1 MSSVV
6 DPLLST
12 VTLDLLRPKET
23 YENPEDHFRKLWFDI
38 DSLNFSQF
46 GGKVDIFD
54 ESGVFDSES
63 SLDSDFELNYNEKYF
78 SFCQEELESKL
89 KDTALLFES
98 PYQQDGIC
106 FELRPSSPDNLS
118 SSTSEPSS
126 VSSDIELQLDSLEQ
140 AELTCG
146 DIEMKPAK
154 VEPPKIVKHTSEGTQ
169 TEDNFS
175 FPEAINSVNS
185 ESMSKLPKTRVIVEG
200 SSNLSTSKT
209 SSNALKVTNTSNA
222 NDSKEVGDQNVSLPL
237 VKGKKP
243 LARTHKC
250 TFEGC
255 NKSYTKSSHLKA
267 HQRTHTGEKPY
278 QCNWKDCGWRF
289 ARSDELTRHYRKHT
303 GIKPFKCTTCDRS
316 FSRSDHLSLH
326 MKRHY

>member
-23 YENPEDHFRKLWFDI
+23 YGNPEDHFRKLWFDI

-46 GGKVDIFD
+46 GGKMDIFN
-54 ESGVFDSES
+54 ESSAFDSES

-78 SFCQEELESKL
+78 SFCQEDLESKL
-89 KDTALLFES
+89 KDNAWLFEL

-106 FELRPSSPDNLS
+106 LELRPSSPDNLS
-118 SSTSEPSS
+118 SSTSERSS
-126 VSSDIELQLDSLEQ
+126 TSSDIDIQLESLEQ
-140 AELTCG
+140 NELTCTHV
-146 DIEMKPAK
+146 EMKSASSS
-154 VEPPKIVKHTSEGTQ
+154 VEQPLFVKHTSEGTQ
-169 TEDNFS
+169 TEDTDCFTAS
-175 FPEAINSVNS
+175 INS
-185 ESMSKLPKTRVIVEG
+185 ESLTKLAKTKLVIEA
-200 SSNLSTSKT
+200 SSNSSKT
-209 SSNALKVTNTSNA
+209 TSSSSLKVTNSQSA
-222 NDSKEVGDQNVSLPL
+222 NEAKEVADQTASAPLP
-237 VKGKKP
+237 KGKKP

>member
-1 MSSVV
+1 M
-6 DPLLST
+6 
-12 VTLDLLRPKET
+12 DL
-23 YENPEDHFRKLWFDI
+23 YDD
-38 DSLNFSQF
+38 
-46 GGKVDIFD
+46 GGA
-54 ESGVFDSES
+54 FDSES
-63 SLDSDFELNYNEKYF
+63 SLDSDYELNYNEKYF
-78 SFCQEELESKL
+78 CQEDLIESKL
-89 KDTALLFES
+89 KDTAFLYEL

-106 FELRPSSPDNLS
+106 LELRAASPDNLS
-118 SSTSEPSS
+118 SCSPTSES
-126 VSSDIELQLDSLEQ
+126 SSDVEIQLDCIEQ
-140 AELTCG
+140 SGGLTCN
-146 DIEMKPAK
+146 DVEMKPVSNVDSPTIK
-154 VEPPKIVKHTSEGTQ
+154 QTSEGTQ
-169 TEDNFS
+169 TDNNDCFTES
-175 FPEAINSVNS
+175 INT
-185 ESMSKLPKTRVIVEG
+185 ESLTKLAKTKLTIEG
-200 SSNLSTSKT
+200 SASNSGASKPN
-209 SSNALKVTNTSNA
+209 SNTLKATNTSNA
-222 NDSKEVGDQNVSLPL
+222 NDAKDSTDSPPVQLP
-237 VKGKKP
+237 KGKRT

>member
-23 YENPEDHFRKLWFDI
+23 LGNPEDHFRKLWFDI

-46 GGKVDIFD
+46 SGKVDIFD
-54 ESGVFDSES
+54 EGGAFDSES
-63 SLDSDFELNYNEKYF
+63 SLDSDYELNYNERY
-78 SFCQEELESKL
+78 FCQEDLIESKL
-89 KDTALLFES
+89 KDTALLFEL

-106 FELRPSSPDNLS
+106 LDLRPSSPDNLS
-118 SSTSEPSS
+118 SSTSERSS
-126 VSSDIELQLDSLEQ
+126 ISSDIEIQLDSLEQ
-140 AELTCG
+140 SESLTCTEV
-146 DIEMKPAK
+146 EMKP
-154 VEPPKIVKHTSEGTQ
+154 VSRIDSPPIVKQTSEGTQ
-169 TEDNFS
+169 TDDNDS
-175 FPEAINSVNS
+175 YRESVNS
-185 ESMSKLPKTRVIVEG
+185 DSLTKLAKTKLIIEASPNNSKAN
-200 SSNLSTSKT
+200 SNSLKGTI
-209 SSNALKVTNTSNA
+209 ALNA
-222 NDSKEVGDQNVSLPL
+222 NEAKDLETATVQLP
-237 VKGKKP
+237 KGKKT

>member
-23 YENPEDHFRKLWFDI
+23 LGNPEDHFRKLWFDI

-46 GGKVDIFD
+46 NGKVDIFD
-54 ESGVFDSES
+54 ENGAFDSES
-63 SLDSDFELNYNEKYF
+63 SLDSDYELNYNEKYF
-78 SFCQEELESKL
+78 CQEDLIESKL
-89 KDTALLFES
+89 KDTALLFEL
-98 PYQQDGIC
+98 PYHQDGISL
-106 FELRPSSPDNLS
+106 ELRPRSPDNLS
-118 SSTSEPSS
+118 SSTSERSS
-126 VSSDIELQLDSLEQ
+126 ISSDIEVQLDSLEQ
-140 AELTCG
+140 SESLTCT
-146 DIEMKPAK
+146 DVEMKPVTSLESTPK
-154 VEPPKIVKHTSEGTQ
+154 VKQTSEGTQ
-169 TEDNFS
+169 TEDTDS
-175 FPEAINSVNS
+175 FTESINA
-185 ESMSKLPKTRVIVEG
+185 ESLTKLAKTKLIIEG
-200 SSNLSTSKT
+200 SSNISKANSNSLKGT
-209 SSNALKVTNTSNA
+209 SSLNA
-222 NDSKEVGDQNVSLPL
+222 NDTKDASDTANVQLP
-237 VKGKKP
+237 KGKKT

>member
-1 MSSVV
+1 MSTVV

-23 YENPEDHFRKLWFDI
+23 IGNPEEHFRKLWFDI

-46 GGKVDIFD
+46 SSKVDIFGD
-54 ESGVFDSES
+54 SGAFDSES
-63 SLDSDFELNYNEKYF
+63 SFDSDYELNYNEKYF
-78 SFCQEELESKL
+78 CQEDLIESKL
-89 KDTALLFES
+89 KDTALLYEL
-98 PYQQDGIC
+98 PYQQDNVC
-106 FELRPSSPDNLS
+106 LELRAPSPDDLS
-118 SSTSEPSS
+118 SCSPTNSE
-126 VSSDIELQLDSLEQ
+126 SSDVEIQLDSIEQ
-140 AELTCG
+140 TDLTCS
-146 DIEMKPAK
+146 DVEMKR
-154 VEPPKIVKHTSEGTQ
+154 VCTVSTTTVKQTSEGTQ
-169 TEDNFS
+169 TDNEVGF
-175 FPEAINSVNS
+175 A
-185 ESMSKLPKTRVIVEG
+185 ESMKFDSLTKLGKPKLTIESSTTISG
-200 SSNLSTSKT
+200 SPKASSNT
-209 SSNALKVTNTSNA
+209 LKGINTSNA
-222 NDSKEVGDQNVSLPL
+222 NDAKDSSESIPAQLP
-237 VKGKKP
+237 KGKKT

>member
-1 MSSVV
+1 M
-6 DPLLST
+6 
-12 VTLDLLRPKET
+12 
-23 YENPEDHFRKLWFDI
+23 
-38 DSLNFSQF
+38 NFSQF
-46 GGKVDIFD
+46 NGKVDLYD
-54 ESGVFDSES
+54 DGGAFDSES
-63 SLDSDFELNYNEKYF
+63 SLDSDYELNYNEKYF
-78 SFCQEELESKL
+78 CQEDLIESKL
-89 KDTALLFES
+89 KDTAFLYEL

-106 FELRPSSPDNLS
+106 LELRASSPDNLS
-118 SSTSEPSS
+118 SCSPTSES
-126 VSSDIELQLDSLEQ
+126 SSDVEIQLDCIEQ
-140 AELTCG
+140 SGGLTCN
-146 DIEMKPAK
+146 DVEMKPVSNLDSPTIK
-154 VEPPKIVKHTSEGTQ
+154 QTSEGTQ
-169 TEDNFS
+169 TDNNDCFTES
-175 FPEAINSVNS
+175 INT
-185 ESMSKLPKTRVIVEG
+185 ESLTKLAKTKLTIEG
-200 SSNLSTSKT
+200 STGNSSSSKPNSNT
-209 SSNALKVTNTSNA
+209 LKATNTSNA
-222 NDSKEVGDQNVSLPL
+222 NDAKDSTDSTPVQLP
-237 VKGKKP
+237 KGKRT

>member
-1 MSSVV
+1 MSTVV

-23 YENPEDHFRKLWFDI
+23 LGNPEEHFRKLWFDI

-46 GGKVDIFD
+46 SSKVDIFD
-54 ESGVFDSES
+54 DSGAFDSES
-63 SLDSDFELNYNEKYF
+63 SFDSDYELNYNEKYF
-78 SFCQEELESKL
+78 CQEDLIESKL
-89 KDTALLFES
+89 KDTALLCEL
-98 PYQQDGIC
+98 PYQQEDVYL
-106 FELRPSSPDNLS
+106 ELRAASPDDLS
-118 SSTSEPSS
+118 SCSPTTSES
-126 VSSDIELQLDSLEQ
+126 SSDVEIQLDSIEQ
-140 AELTCG
+140 TDLTCS
-146 DIEMKPAK
+146 DVEMKPVCA
-154 VEPPKIVKHTSEGTQ
+154 VSTTTVKQTSEGTQ
-169 TEDNFS
+169 TDNDEGF
-175 FPEAINSVNS
+175 A
-185 ESMSKLPKTRVIVEG
+185 ESMKSDSLTKLGKTKLTIESSTTISGSPKTN
-200 SSNLSTSKT
+200 SNT
-209 SSNALKVTNTSNA
+209 LKGINTSNA
-222 NDSKEVGDQNVSLPL
+222 NDAKDSSESIPAQLP
-237 VKGKKP
+237 KGKKT

>member
-1 MSSVV
+1 M
-6 DPLLST
+6 
-12 VTLDLLRPKET
+12 
-23 YENPEDHFRKLWFDI
+23 WFDI

-54 ESGVFDSES
+54 EAGAFDSES
-63 SLDSDFELNYNEKYF
+63 SLASDYELNYNEKYF
-78 SFCQEELESKL
+78 CQEDLIESKL
-89 KDTALLFES
+89 KDSALLFEL
-98 PYQQDGIC
+98 PYQQDGISL
-106 FELRPSSPDNLS
+106 ELRPSSPDNLS
-118 SSTSEPSS
+118 SSTSERSS
-126 VSSDIELQLDSLEQ
+126 ISSDIEIQLDCLEQ
-140 AELTCG
+140 SETRSCT
-146 DIEMKPAK
+146 DVEMKPVSNSTESLPK
-154 VEPPKIVKHTSEGTQ
+154 VKQTSEGTQ
-169 TEDNFS
+169 TEDSGS
-175 FPEAINSVNS
+175 FAESANS
-185 ESMSKLPKTRVIVEG
+185 ESLTKLAKTKLVIEG
-200 SSNLSTSKT
+200 SPNNSKINSNS
-209 SSNALKVTNTSNA
+209 LKGTNISNA
-222 NDSKEVGDQNVSLPL
+222 NDGKDGPETATVQLP
-237 VKGKKP
+237 KGKKT

>member
-1 MSSVV
+1 M
-6 DPLLST
+6 
-12 VTLDLLRPKET
+12 
-23 YENPEDHFRKLWFDI
+23 
-38 DSLNFSQF
+38 NFSQF
-46 GGKVDIFD
+46 NGKVDLYD
-54 ESGVFDSES
+54 DGGAFDSES
-63 SLDSDFELNYNEKYF
+63 SLDSDYELNYNEKYF
-78 SFCQEELESKL
+78 CQEDLIESKL
-89 KDTALLFES
+89 KDTAFLYEL

-106 FELRPSSPDNLS
+106 LELRASSPDNLS
-118 SSTSEPSS
+118 SCSPTSES
-126 VSSDIELQLDSLEQ
+126 SSDVEIQLDCIEQ
-140 AELTCG
+140 SGGLTCN
-146 DIEMKPAK
+146 DVEMKPVSNLDSPTIK
-154 VEPPKIVKHTSEGTQ
+154 QTSEGTQ
-169 TEDNFS
+169 TDNNDCFTES
-175 FPEAINSVNS
+175 INT
-185 ESMSKLPKTRVIVEG
+185 ESLTKLAKTKLTIEG
-200 SSNLSTSKT
+200 STGNSSSSKPNSST
-209 SSNALKVTNTSNA
+209 LKATNTSNA
-222 NDSKEVGDQNVSLPL
+222 NDAKDSTDSTPVQLP
-237 VKGKKP
+237 KGKRT

>member
-1 MSSVV
+1 MYRVV
-6 DPLLST
+6 ERWSKQQTFLL
-12 VTLDLLRPKET
+12 
-23 YENPEDHFRKLWFDI
+23 FFQLWFDI

-46 GGKVDIFD
+46 SGKVDIFD
-54 ESGVFDSES
+54 EVSAFDSES
-63 SLDSDFELNYNEKYF
+63 SLDSDYELNYNEKYF
-78 SFCQEELESKL
+78 CQEDLIESKL
-89 KDTALLFES
+89 KDTALLFEL
-98 PYQQDGIC
+98 PYQQEGITL
-106 FELRPSSPDNLS
+106 ELRASSPDNLS
-118 SSTSEPSS
+118 SSTSERSS
-126 VSSDIELQLDSLEQ
+126 ISSDIEIQIDTDSL
-140 AELTCG
+140 TCS
-146 DIEMKPAK
+146 DVEMKAVSELESPQ
-154 VEPPKIVKHTSEGTQ
+154 PVKQTSEGTQ
-169 TEDNFS
+169 TEDSDS
-175 FPEAINSVNS
+175 FAESMNS
-185 ESMSKLPKTRVIVEG
+185 EPLTKLAKAKLVIEG
-200 SSNLSTSKT
+200 SPNNSTS
-209 SSNALKVTNTSNA
+209 SSKANSNSLKGTNTLNV
-222 NDSKEVGDQNVSLPL
+222 NDVKDASETATVQLP
-237 VKGKKP
+237 KGKKT